1 MYKITKDKLTFIL
14 FLVGMSLSL
23 STILNGY
30 QIMSNWIQKYE
41 SQDGISKYNAYINI
55 YSTTG
60 ATEYKLNDIE
70 EYRQIQE
77 MAVRSTKAILE
88 RISDVSCDAVIRGD
102 EFSIGSYEEDAD
114 EVQIAVAY
122 HGDWNRL
129 LESGRYPT
137 MEEWNSDN
145 IYLVVGHGWKNSV
158 TVSKDGTECLSLDG
172 IDCQVTGYLES
183 FGNDSDKMIIAFG
196 SIENWTSESDVF
208 LNRIADGMTYTSSSY
223 PGMTIQLMDKS
234 VPVAE
239 QADELIEIFGQSD
252 NYYAQLLDHYESQTD
267 VYIVYKL
274 KAAILILLYI
284 VGIINCIMIARV
296 WYARQKRDFAI
307 MKTVGITDR
316 RIIVWQLVRIGILM
330 GISIIV
336 AGCLQIFYCHAME
349 KKMVFVWNTYILWY
363 FIFMIG
369 ILLLVLL
376 FPICK
381 LLRHLVPAKEVRD

>member
-1 MYKITKDKLTFIL
+1 M
-14 FLVGMSLSL
+14 
-23 STILNGY
+23 
-30 QIMSNWIQKYE
+30 IQKYE

-102 EFSIGSYEEDAD
+102 EFSIGSCEEDAD

-122 HGDWNRL
+122 HGNWNRL

-145 IYLVVGHGWKNSV
+145 IYLVVGHGWKDSV

-196 SIENWTSESDVF
+196 SLENWTSESDVF
-208 LNRIADGMTYTSSSY
+208 
-223 PGMTIQLMDKS
+223 
-234 VPVAE
+234 
-239 QADELIEIFGQSD
+239 
-252 NYYAQLLDHYESQTD
+252 
-267 VYIVYKL
+267 
-274 KAAILILLYI
+274 
-284 VGIINCIMIARV
+284 
-296 WYARQKRDFAI
+296 
-307 MKTVGITDR
+307 
-316 RIIVWQLVRIGILM
+316 
-330 GISIIV
+330 
-336 AGCLQIFYCHAME
+336 
-349 KKMVFVWNTYILWY
+349 
-363 FIFMIG
+363 
-369 ILLLVLL
+369 
-376 FPICK
+376 
-381 LLRHLVPAKEVRD
+381 

>member
-102 EFSIGSYEEDAD
+102 EFSIGSCEEDAD

-122 HGDWNRL
+122 HGNWNRL

-145 IYLVVGHGWKNSV
+145 IYLVVGHGWKDSV

-196 SIENWTSESDVF
+196 SLENWTSESDVF

-274 KAAILILLYI
+274 KASILILLYI
-284 VGIINCIMIARV
+284 VGIVNCIMIARV
-296 WYARQKRDFAI
+296 WYARQKRDFAS

-316 RIIVWQLVRIGILM
+316 RIIEWQLVRIGILM

-336 AGCLQIFYCHAME
+336 AGCLQIFYCLAME
-349 KKMVFVWNTYILWY
+349 KKMTFVWNTYILWY

-381 LLRHLVPAKEVRD
+381 LLRRLVPAKEVRD

>member
-1 MYKITKDKLTFIL
+1 
-14 FLVGMSLSL
+14 
-23 STILNGY
+23 
-30 QIMSNWIQKYE
+30 
-41 SQDGISKYNAYINI
+41 
-55 YSTTG
+55 
-60 ATEYKLNDIE
+60 
-70 EYRQIQE
+70 
-77 MAVRSTKAILE
+77 
-88 RISDVSCDAVIRGD
+88 
-102 EFSIGSYEEDAD
+102 
-114 EVQIAVAY
+114 
-122 HGDWNRL
+122 
-129 LESGRYPT
+129 
-137 MEEWNSDN
+137 
-145 IYLVVGHGWKNSV
+145 
-158 TVSKDGTECLSLDG
+158 
-172 IDCQVTGYLES
+172 
-183 FGNDSDKMIIAFG
+183 
-196 SIENWTSESDVF
+196 
-208 LNRIADGMTYTSSSY
+208 MTYTSSSY

-274 KAAILILLYI
+274 KAVILILLYI

-316 RIIVWQLVRIGILM
+316 RIIEWQLVRIGILM

-336 AGCLQIFYCHAME
+336 AGCLQIFYCLAME
-349 KKMVFVWNTYILWY
+349 KKMTFVWNTYILWY

-381 LLRHLVPAKEVRD
+381 LLRHLVPAKEVRN